1 MKIWYQSFVNA
12 DAAPGYWDRLS
23 GFLEAQAR
31 PGTELAFHGI
41 DPFDSYAHALVEYRC
56 GREAIANAI
65 TASREGYD
73 GYLMGHFQ
81 DSGMYEARAAAS
93 VLLGAIV
100 VVRQRVPADG
110 AIKEYYAAHT
120 QR

>member
-23 GFLEAQAR
+23 GFLKAQAR
-31 PGTELAFHGI
+31 PGTKLALHGI

-65 TASREGYD
+65 TAGRGGYD

-93 VLLGAIV
+93 VPVISLGESSMLFACQYGQKILSL
-100 VVRQRVPADG
+100 
-110 AIKEYYAAHT
+110 IHI
-120 QR
+120 